1 MATQQHMKT
10 TVRKARYAQ
19 LVGQWPTPFEL
30 EFHMAQMAKDFY
42 HNEKVKVLPLA
53 QKPATQK
60 PISLRAQNISAG
72 YGETPI
78 LRHIDLDVPEGE
90 ITILVG
96 PNGCGKS
103 TLLKTMARI
112 LTPSE
117 GSVSLNGQNVHQ
129 LPTRQVAQQMALLAQ
144 GPIAPEGLKV
154 RELVAQGRFPHQTLL
169 KQWTKDDSA
178 AVDWA
183 MEVTNISQFA
193 ERPIDALS
201 GGQRQRCWIAM
212 ALAQET
218 DLVLLDEPTTFL
230 DLKVQVDVMNL
241 LTKTAK
247 EAGKTMVIVLHEL
260 NIAAAYA
267 DNLVMMRSGEII
279 AQGDVNDIFTREN
292 LRAVFGLD
300 ARVIFDAEAGRPVC
314 MPNLNG

>member
-1 MATQQHMKT
+1 MAHTAT
-10 TVRKARYAQ
+10 EWV
-19 LVGQWPTPFEL
+19 EN
-30 EFHMAQMAKDFY
+30 D
-42 HNEKVKVLPLA
+42 KVKVLPLVP
-53 QKPATQK
+53 QPAAEK
-60 PISLRAQNISAG
+60 ACALRVQRLTAG
-72 YGETPI
+72 YGDSPI
-78 LRHIDLDVPEGE
+78 LKDIDLEVPEGE

-112 LTPSE
+112 ITPSH
-117 GSVSLNGQNVHQ
+117 GTVMLNGQNVHQ
-129 LPTRQVAQQMALLAQ
+129 MPTRHVAQQMALLAQ

-154 RELVAQGRFPHQTLL
+154 RELVAQGRFPHQSLL
-169 KQWTKDDSA
+169 KQWTKEDRE

-183 MEVTNISQFA
+183 MEVTNIAQFA

-241 LTKTAK
+241 LTQTAN
-247 EAGKTMVIVLHEL
+247 EAGKTLVIVLHEL

-267 DNLVMMRSGEII
+267 DNLVMMRGGEIV
-279 AQGDVNDIFTREN
+279 AQGAVNSIFTREN

-300 ARVIFDAEAGRPVC
+300 ARVIFDAEAGRPIC

>member
-1 MATQQHMKT
+1 
-10 TVRKARYAQ
+10 
-19 LVGQWPTPFEL
+19 
-30 EFHMAQMAKDFY
+30 MAQTATEMFETK
-42 HNEKVKVLPLA
+42 KVKVLPLV
-53 QKPATQK
+53 QKLASEKTTAMQV
-60 PISLRAQNISAG
+60 QNLTAG
-72 YGETPI
+72 YGGSPI
-78 LRHIDLDVPEGE
+78 LKNVNLDVPEGE

-117 GSVSLNGQNVHQ
+117 GTVTLKGQNVHQ
-129 LPTRQVAQQMALLAQ
+129 LPTRHVAQQMALLAQ

-154 RELVAQGRFPHQTLL
+154 RELVAQGRFPHQSLL
-169 KQWTKDDSA
+169 KQWTKADRD

-183 MEVTNISQFA
+183 MEITNIAQFA

-212 ALAQET
+212 SLAQET

-247 EAGKTMVIVLHEL
+247 QAGKTMVIVLHEL

-267 DNLVMMRSGEII
+267 DYLVMMRGGEIV
-279 AQGDVNDIFTREN
+279 ADGPVNEIFTRDN
-292 LRAVFGLD
+292 LRSVFGLN
-300 ARVIFDAEAGRPVC
+300 ARVIFDAEAGRPLC
-314 MPNLNG
+314 MPNLNT

>member
-1 MATQQHMKT
+1 
-10 TVRKARYAQ
+10 
-19 LVGQWPTPFEL
+19 
-30 EFHMAQMAKDFY
+30 MAQTATEMFETK
-42 HNEKVKVLPLA
+42 KVKVLPLV
-53 QKPATQK
+53 QKLASEKTTAMQV
-60 PISLRAQNISAG
+60 QNLTAG
-72 YGETPI
+72 YGGSPI
-78 LRHIDLDVPEGE
+78 LKNINLEVPEGE

-117 GSVSLNGQNVHQ
+117 GTVTLKGQNVHQ
-129 LPTRQVAQQMALLAQ
+129 LHTRHVAQQMALLAQ

-154 RELVAQGRFPHQTLL
+154 RELVAQGRFPHQSLL
-169 KQWTKDDSA
+169 KQWTKADRD
-178 AVDWA
+178 AVDCA
-183 MEVTNISQFA
+183 MEITNIAQFA

-212 ALAQET
+212 SLAQET

-247 EAGKTMVIVLHEL
+247 QAGKTMVIVLHEL

-267 DNLVMMRSGEII
+267 DYLVMMRGGEIV
-279 AQGDVNDIFTREN
+279 ADGPVNEIFTRDN
-292 LRAVFGLD
+292 LRSVFGLN
-300 ARVIFDAEAGRPVC
+300 ARVIFDAEAGRPLC
-314 MPNLNG
+314 MPNLNT

>member
-1 MATQQHMKT
+1 MSQTAFQ
-10 TVRKARYAQ
+10 
-19 LVGQWPTPFEL
+19 PFDPKE
-30 EFHMAQMAKDFY
+30 A
-42 HNEKVKVLPLA
+42 KVLPLA
-53 QKPATQK
+53 PTPHKNAPL
-60 PISLRAQNISAG
+60 SVRNVVAG
-72 YGETPI
+72 YGESPI
-78 LRHIDLDVPEGE
+78 LKDINLDVPEGE

-103 TLLKTMARI
+103 TLLKTMTRI
-112 LTPSE
+112 LTPSQ
-117 GSVSLNGQNVHQ
+117 GQVTLNGQNVHQ
-129 LPTRQVAQQMALLAQ
+129 MPTRQVAQQMALLAQ

-154 RELVAQGRFPHQTLL
+154 RELVAQGRFPHQSIL
-169 KQWTKDDSA
+169 KQWTREDSE
-178 AVDWA
+178 AVDFA
-183 MEVTNISQFA
+183 MQVTNVAQFA

-267 DNLVMMRSGEII
+267 DNLVMMRGGEII
-279 AQGDVNDIFTREN
+279 ANGAVNEIFNRDN

-314 MPNLNG
+314 MPNLKN

>member
-1 MATQQHMKT
+1 MTQMTKEFCHTDQ
-10 TVRKARYAQ
+10 VKAP
-19 LVGQWPTPFEL
+19 LLG
-30 EFHMAQMAKDFY
+30 
-42 HNEKVKVLPLA
+42 EKPV
-53 QKPATQK
+53 TQK
-60 PISLRAQNISAG
+60 PISLRAQNVSAG

-78 LRHIDLDVPEGE
+78 LKQINLDIPEGE

-112 LTPSE
+112 LMPSE
-117 GSVSLNGQNVHQ
+117 GSISLNGQNVHQ
-129 LPTRQVAQQMALLAQ
+129 LPTRQVAQHMALLAQ

-154 RELVAQGRFPHQTLL
+154 RELVAQGRFPHQTML
-169 KQWTKDDSA
+169 KQWTKEDSI
-178 AVDWA
+178 AVERA
-183 MEVTNISQFA
+183 MEVTNIAQFA
-193 ERPIDALS
+193 ERPVDALS

-267 DNLVMMRSGEII
+267 DNLVMMRGGELI
-279 AQGDVNDIFTREN
+279 AHGAVNEIFTREN

-300 ARVIFDAEAGRPVC
+300 ARIIFDADAGRPVC